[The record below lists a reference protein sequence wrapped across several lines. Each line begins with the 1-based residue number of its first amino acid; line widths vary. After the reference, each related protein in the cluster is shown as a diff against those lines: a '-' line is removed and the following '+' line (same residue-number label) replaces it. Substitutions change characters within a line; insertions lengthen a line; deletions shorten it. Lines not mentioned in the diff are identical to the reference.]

1 MQSPTDQYSGQ
12 TPPSPWILRFVPVV
26 AEGAS
31 VLDLACGS
39 GRHGRLFLSR
49 GHAVTFVDKD
59 CSKLADLH
67 SNPDARIIEADLESK
82 DWPLAPEIFGA
93 IVVTNYLWR
102 PRFETLLGHLNGIL
116 IYETFADGNE
126 QYGRPSN
133 PDFLLDRGELFERM
147 RGRARVLAYEQK
159 LLRGSNPAMVQRL
172 AAYKSK

>member
-1 MQSPTDQYSGQ
+1 MP
-12 TPPSPWILRFVPVV
+12 
-26 AEGAS
+26 AEWH
-31 VLDLACGS
+31 
-39 GRHGRLFLSR
+39 RHERCYMAFSAAHGVYRRSEIR
-49 GHAVTFVDKD
+49 RIRHEQAII
-59 CSKLADLH
+59 
-67 SNPDARIIEADLESK
+67 ARTIA
-82 DWPLAPEIFGA
+82 
-93 IVVTNYLWR
+93 
-102 PRFETLLGHLNGIL
+102 RFETLLGHLNGIL